1 MQCPAM
7 QPFDSVAAR
16 ARGISKGYSERHA
29 VRSAGGP
36 TQFALEVGHLN
47 RMAHALNIGYS

>member
-1 MQCPAM
+1 MQCPVM